1 MTPVSIMVLG
11 DVVTDV
17 VVRMREPLAL
27 GSDAAASIST
37 HGGGA
42 GGNVAAWFAAAGAAS
57 TLVARIGDDEAGRM
71 LTGTLADAGITTAL
85 ALDPAEPT
93 GTVVVLVDPSGERS
107 MLPDRGANLRLVP
120 DDVSDEALAAADHLH
135 VSGYLLLDA
144 QPRPAAQHA
153 LARAAELGTT
163 TSVDPSSAG
172 PLRHLGPQ
180 RFLSLIDGVDLVTPN
195 LDELEVL
202 TGTRDAAAGAQ
213 ALTAHCREVVVTLGA
228 RGALWTDGR
237 STCTVD
243 ARRVDAIDTTGAG
256 DAFLAGYLTAR
267 VGGAEPADA
276 LAAGITLAS
285 VAVTAPGARPRGNLG
300 GTPGGVGAG
309 GRPGGGGAVVEAGAD
324 AAGGSVGGGGGV
336 VEDGAD
342 AAGGSETPAAGP
354 GGDDSVGSSP

>member
-1 MTPVSIMVLG
+1 MTPVSVMVLG

-17 VVRMREPLAL
+17 VVRMREPLAI

-42 GGNVAAWFAAAGAAS
+42 GGNVAAWFAAAGAS
-57 TLVARIGDDEAGRM
+57 PTLVARIGDDDAGRM
-71 LTGTLADAGITTAL
+71 LTGALADAGVATAL
-85 ALDPAEPT
+85 AVDPETPT

-135 VSGYLLLDA
+135 VSGYLLLDPA
-144 QPRPAAQHA
+144 PRPAAQHA

-163 TSVDPSSAG
+163 TSVDPSSAA
-172 PLRHLGPQ
+172 PLRHLGAQ
-180 RFLSLIDGVDLVTPN
+180 RFLPLIDGVDLVTPN

-228 RGALWTDGR
+228 QGALWTDGR
-237 STCTVD
+237 STAIVD

-256 DAFLAGYLTAR
+256 DAFLAGYLTVR

-276 LAAGITLAS
+276 LAAGVTLAS
-285 VAVTAPGARPRGNLG
+285 AAITAPGARPRGNLG
-300 GTPGGVGAG
+300 DAPGGAPGGALGGALGGAPGGAGAG
-309 GRPGGGGAVVEAGAD
+309 GLRG
-324 AAGGSVGGGGGV
+324 
-336 VEDGAD
+336 
-342 AAGGSETPAAGP
+342 GP
-354 GGDDSVGSSP
+354 GAGRGDDDSVGSSP

>member
-1 MTPVSIMVLG
+1 MTPVAVTVLG

-17 VVRMREPLAL
+17 VVRMREPLEI

-42 GGNVAAWFAAAGAAS
+42 GGNVAAWFAAAGAS
-57 TLVARIGDDEAGRM
+57 PTLIARVGDDDAGRM
-71 LTGTLADAGITTAL
+71 LTGALADAGVATVVAV
-85 ALDPAEPT
+85 DPVEPT

-120 DDVSDEALAAADHLH
+120 DDVSDAALAAADHLH

-144 QPRPAAQHA
+144 RPRPAAQHA

-163 TSVDPSSAG
+163 TSVDPSSAA
-172 PLRHLGPQ
+172 PLRHLGAQ
-180 RFLSLIDGVDLVTPN
+180 RFLALIDGVDLVTPN

-228 RGALWTDGR
+228 QGALWTDGR
-237 STCTVD
+237 ATATVD

-285 VAVTAPGARPRGNLG
+285 VAIAKPGARPRGKLG
-300 GTPGGVGAG
+300 AGPGGAGAG
-309 GRPGGGGAVVEAGAD
+309 GLRGGPG
-324 AAGGSVGGGGGV
+324 
-336 VEDGAD
+336 
-342 AAGGSETPAAGP
+342 AGP
-354 GGDDSVGSSP
+354 GGDGSVGSSP